1 MRYVLD
7 SNVGLKWLLPEAD
20 SDKALLIRDDYRRQV
35 HDLIAPDVFPVEV
48 AHSLTRAERQGRITP
63 AEGRSHF
70 GDMIAT
76 LPMLHPYLPLLPRA
90 YELSSQR
97 ASVCMIASMSSWPSE
112 RDASCSPRTI
122 GSSEAFPGIG
132 LCSSHQCHE
141 CLSQAGTDPLGSL
154 SRQAG
159 AMVRPFGAMVNTVV
173 PPSAAP
179 EGPATPPGGPA
190 TTVIWPPVGNVW
202 LPASVRVTASVPGL

>member
-90 YELSSQR
+90 YELSSQAR
-97 ASVCMIASMSSWPSE
+97 IGVYDCLYVVLAEREGCELLTADDRLKRSLPWHRIVLLTSMP
-112 RDASCSPRTI
+112 
-122 GSSEAFPGIG
+122 
-132 LCSSHQCHE
+132 
-141 CLSQAGTDPLGSL
+141 
-154 SRQAG
+154 
-159 AMVRPFGAMVNTVV
+159 
-173 PPSAAP
+173 
-179 EGPATPPGGPA
+179 
-190 TTVIWPPVGNVW
+190 
-202 LPASVRVTASVPGL
+202 